1 MSQRKKTKMKE
12 RFTQGTII
20 ESMRSGKYPGI
31 RCKGI
36 VISARCDLAQNKIK
50 YFHCLMALPLE
61 DWFFEVLFND
71 ILEEKKKELF
81 GKIKRYAEENDLD
94 FDSLIN
100 MGIDK
105 VEYILT
111 QCVGDNKKKSNDIS
125 IWIST
130 WKTIEEFSCEKKD
143 RNHKNVYLRNNA
155 EKLVKSKMQQLYN
168 SAYPKFA
175 FVPVKAYSCNSSSV
189 EGLVIDLQDIKQIDM
204 NVKNDILDY
213 KYDFSTYQG
222 DRKEEINKLFF
233 FENESD
239 FVMADGIIT
248 SPWIEY
254 ILQLFAHSFI
264 RIGVDNAFDYEIREY
279 CNRIMEANT

>member
-1 MSQRKKTKMKE
+1 MKE

-20 ESMRSGKYPGI
+20 ENMRSGKYPGI

-81 GKIKRYAEENDLD
+81 GKIKRYAEENNLD

-111 QCVGDNKKKSNDIS
+111 QCVGDNKKVSKDVS

-130 WKTIEEFSCEKKD
+130 WKTIEELSSEKKD
-143 RNHKNVYLRNNA
+143 RNHKNAYLRNNA
-155 EKLVKSKMQQLYN
+155 EKLVKSKMLHLYN
-168 SAYPKFA
+168 SVYPKFA

-213 KYDFSTYQG
+213 KYDFTTYQG

-239 FVMADGIIT
+239 FVMADDIIT